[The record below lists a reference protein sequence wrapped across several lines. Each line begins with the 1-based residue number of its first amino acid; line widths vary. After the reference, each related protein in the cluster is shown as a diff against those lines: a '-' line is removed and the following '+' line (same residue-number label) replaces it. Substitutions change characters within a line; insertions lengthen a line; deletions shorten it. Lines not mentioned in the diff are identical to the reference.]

1 MHCKEGRSLELSVEV
16 NVAPG
21 FLSAYT
27 KIVRFLPRYVVFNR
41 LERPIRLWQDSSVF
55 RPVNEDRAAAATETL
70 QSSKISRKWRYNFE
84 EVHHQEKINQ
94 YEALFGR
101 PVVLDDGKGNRTAA
115 VRGTDTIAEGT
126 TAHKS
131 AQYILSVGPSE
142 LAPFLLPDTRA
153 ERQLRVDLGG
163 TWNVTSSFASELPG
177 EHNLKITEA
186 TDISLLKHVS
196 TRAAPKYKIV
206 LPPPD
211 DASIGEWDGEL
222 GVFFETDWG
231 GERTIIVKGTKRGK
245 YAYNHTDIHVGDE
258 LLRVDGV
265 SVLRMS
271 FTETMKLIKERLAYV
286 ASVRRQQKNAEKQ
299 PKRGLRRLSLSGPS
313 RRFSASFFK
322 QSDNGELG
330 SAKPAYL
337 TLTFRTFEERLRKLR
352 LKAGTG
358 EGSLNLNL
366 AQRRASEANPRAE
379 IDGITVEMKSWHNT
393 IFVVVRDQDQD
404 NPLFRIQNRSIHHIV
419 FYRQRGCDGH
429 PWNHLMPGESK
440 PYSWEEPMKSK
451 KLSVRVAAKSQDIFT
466 LDGMAGSQDAFS
478 EDDSDT
484 DRDGD
489 GLGGETEKKGRGAR
503 VRQAFAQQFVDTEE
517 RGGYGPS
524 ISVRLEEIGYRSLLP
539 VHGKEVGRSRK
550 FLNCEVDTDG
560 GTRLLVV
567 SDNSSVADER
577 LMLQRHLDTLKKQ
590 ISYEQDRIA
599 SLNTHKFLISQTNE
613 SGDLNERMDAVEA
626 DAVKLVDDFPEE
638 STINGRHQ
646 VIVEV
651 VEAIGLNVSDFV
663 GSCNPYC
670 EVFLKGRSKSR
681 KYFFQK
687 RKNKRKTYFIQKSL
701 NPRWTDQVFV
711 YDVPQEAVSVTRG
724 YTLQVKLRNFRMVG
738 QHSILGQAAVH
749 LGSLRSQQELVGWYP
764 LSGRSGQ
771 RDGETLQVSDT
782 SRGSIKLRV
791 QWIYSVPALIDYFL
805 LISQRRLGQLM
816 KSREGMTDQ
825 LAHAIE
831 SEKSRREAKDQLG
844 TGRIQNLVKLQRGKT
859 SRRKKTTRNEADR
872 EKMVEKINNG
882 LNSGLSQL
890 KDSLKT
896 SRDRYLYALYFQTVE
911 SRRNRLEKKE
921 AARLGDD
928 GMSESLESDMKASS
942 LKKSKQSLEN
952 FFSEHSVGPSA
963 VAQQSRYSPEKFQK
977 NRNTLDDFFSLQR
990 RRALRRT
997 SSGGD
1002 DQNVE
1007 GTAMIHDQLDD
1018 QWSNSMKQ
1026 GQAIYDG
1033 LYGYDR
1039 GISEIMSVG
1048 ASSESQPE
1056 QKRMMKKLLS
1066 HGFLFH
1072 VCGDL
1077 FHQDH
1082 LPHNFRKSFF
1092 ASAMDGSRVGR
1103 TFRPKGAIGTSST
1116 IRHFRTWQSAYALFW
1131 DVECRIRRKDDV
1143 LEFQV
1148 LEKETNPPRPIPAVS
1163 PPRLVIMQ
1171 KLGVPDDSPFSTI
1184 ERAQGRAD
1192 TIYMSRL
1199 KFERACKRILGS
1211 VLNPGGWLTVRPITV
1226 LNLPD
1231 TYNGMFVKLRYGS
1244 EVLLSETVDA
1254 KVTPRWSV
1262 PPELLESSQDPSGK
1276 FKFSSNDL
1284 HVRVE
1289 PQQTSGSIKI
1299 SVVAERL
1306 NSKSELGVLQLPLGA
1321 AIAACIDSAE
1331 ELLESTIDDD
1341 TAGQPMYVRWFPLM
1355 EPRMAEP
1362 VEGDMGL
1369 SSRPKESEKIRD
1381 NMFEQYFTPC
1391 IQLALI
1397 WWPDQNEPSSESEDR
1412 MSGKFS
1418 RTMSSNSRTPSFKH
1432 TPRTPLIQN
1441 YFNADIS
1448 RISAALIDSQR
1459 AMELLSFAATD
1470 IDIRYSVSKT
1480 KTRVGLVV
1488 GWVQLDHQD
1497 SRAREPV
1504 VLAPTPMEDLQP
1516 TLQFLAL
1523 RDNVK
1528 TKSNIVSYEYIGVY
1542 LQEMD
1547 LTVEEFWI
1555 FELWDFFMG
1564 VVRRSH
1570 VKRNTFVGSK
1580 TADSLSQVENCFS
1593 NDVQDEVFGPSL
1605 LSILEGPGS
1614 GEAGSKKKFY
1624 IEQLILGLVKINLSY
1639 IKGKKHSWEK
1649 ADQGPISI
1657 KNLEVT
1663 ELPNLAAATTRSKA
1677 NTNAKSEQSDAFQRW
1692 SQHTY
1697 DEDLFAEN
1705 GGRWFSSSLIGPAAR
1720 LLTI

>member
-1 MHCKEGRSLELSVEV
+1 
-16 NVAPG
+16 
-21 FLSAYT
+21 
-27 KIVRFLPRYVVFNR
+27 
-41 LERPIRLWQDSSVF
+41 
-55 RPVNEDRAAAATETL
+55 
-70 QSSKISRKWRYNFE
+70 
-84 EVHHQEKINQ
+84 
-94 YEALFGR
+94 
-101 PVVLDDGKGNRTAA
+101 
-115 VRGTDTIAEGT
+115 
-126 TAHKS
+126 
-131 AQYILSVGPSE
+131 VGPSE
-142 LAPFLLPDTRA
+142 LSPFLLPDTRA
-153 ERQLRVDLGG
+153 ERQFRVDLGG
-163 TWNVTSSFASELPG
+163 MWNVTSSFASELPG
-177 EHNLKITEA
+177 EHNLKITRA
-186 TDISLLKHVS
+186 TDLSLLKHVS

-211 DASIGEWDGEL
+211 DASIGEWDAEL

-271 FTETMKLIKERLAYV
+271 FVETMKLIKERLAFV
-286 ASVRRQQKNAEKQ
+286 ASVRRQQKKEAKQ
-299 PKRGLRRLSLSGPS
+299 PKRGLRRLSLSAPS

-322 QSDNGELG
+322 PSSYEEGS

-352 LKAGTG
+352 LKAGTRDG
-358 EGSLNLNL
+358 NLNLNL
-366 AQRRASEANPRAE
+366 AQRRASGLIPDAK
-379 IDGITVEMKSWHNT
+379 IDGISVEMKSWHNT
-393 IFVVVRDQDQD
+393 MFVVVREQDQE
-404 NPLFRIQNRSIHHIV
+404 NPLFRIQNRSINHIV

-451 KLSVRVAAKSQDIFT
+451 KLSVRVAAKSQDIFK
-466 LDGMAGSQDAFS
+466 LDGMAGSDAFS
-478 EDDSDT
+478 DVDSDVE
-484 DRDGD
+484 RDGD
-489 GLGGETEKKGRGAR
+489 TAAGDPDKHAGRAAR
-503 VRQAFAQQFVDTEE
+503 LRQAFAQQFVDTEE

-524 ISVRLEEIGYRSLLP
+524 ISVRLEEIGYSSLLP
-539 VHGKEVGRSRK
+539 VQSKEAGRSRK

-567 SDNSSVADER
+567 SDDSSSVDER
-577 LMLQRHLDTLKKQ
+577 LMLKRHLDTLKKQ
-590 ISYEQDRIA
+590 IAYEQDRIA
-599 SLNTHKFLISQTNE
+599 ELNSHKFLLSETSSDFVADGSTNDMN
-613 SGDLNERMDAVEA
+613 GHVAAVES
-626 DAVKLVDDFPEE
+626 DASRLVDDFPEE

-724 YTLQVKLRNFRMVG
+724 FTLQLKVRNFRMVG

-749 LGSLRSQQELVGWYP
+749 LGSLRNQQELVGWYP

-771 RDGETLQVSDT
+771 RDGDTLQVSDS

-791 QWIYSVPALIDYFL
+791 QWVYTVPALIDYFL
-805 LISQRRLGQLM
+805 LISERRLGQLM

-831 SEKSRREAKDQLG
+831 SEKDRREAIDQLG
-844 TGRIQNLVKLQRGKT
+844 SGRIQNLVKLQRKKT
-859 SRRKKTTRNEADR
+859 PRRKMISRNEAER
-872 EKMVEKINNG
+872 EKMVGKINHG
-882 LNSGLSQL
+882 LNSGLTQL

-921 AARLGDD
+921 AARLGNDKSSRSLD
-928 GMSESLESDMKASS
+928 TDKKAPSTLKNAKNSLES
-942 LKKSKQSLEN
+942 
-952 FFSEHSVGPSA
+952 FFAEHSIIANATS
-963 VAQQSRYSPEKFQK
+963 QQSRFSPEKFQN
-977 NRNTLDDFFSLQR
+977 NRRALNDFFSLQTR
-990 RRALRRT
+990 RSLRRL
-997 SSGGD
+997 SLGVDEPVADEESMSHE
-1002 DQNVE
+1002 Q
-1007 GTAMIHDQLDD
+1007 ID
-1018 QWSNSMKQ
+1018 QWSTSMKQ

-1033 LYGYDR
+1033 LYGQER
-1039 GISEIMSVG
+1039 GISEMMSVG
-1048 ASSESQPE
+1048 TNSEDQPQ
-1056 QKRMMKKLLS
+1056 QKRMIRQLLLQ
-1066 HGFLFH
+1066 GFLFH
-1072 VCGDL
+1072 ECGDF

-1082 LPHNFRKSFF
+1082 LPHNFRKFLS
-1092 ASAMDGSRVGR
+1092 ASAMDATKIGR
-1103 TFRPKGAIGTSST
+1103 PFRPKSTVGTATT
-1116 IRHFRTWQSAYALFW
+1116 IRHFRSWQSAYAIYW
-1131 DVECRIRRKDDV
+1131 DSECGIYRTDDT
-1143 LEFQV
+1143 LELQV
-1148 LEKETNPPRPIPAVS
+1148 KEKAKKPPKPTPAVS
-1163 PPRLVIMQ
+1163 QTRLVIMD
-1171 KLGVPDDSPFSTI
+1171 KLAVPDDAPLATI
-1184 ERAQGRAD
+1184 ERALGRAD
-1192 TIYMSRL
+1192 TMYMSRL

-1211 VLNPGGWLTVRPITV
+1211 VLNPGGWLTIRPITV

-1231 TYNGMFVKLRYGS
+1231 TYTGMFVKLRYGS
-1244 EVLLSETVDA
+1244 EVLVSETVDA
-1254 KVTPRWSV
+1254 KVTPRWSATDFS
-1262 PPELLESSQDPSGK
+1262 ETTQDSSGK
-1276 FKFSSNDL
+1276 FKFNNNDL

-1331 ELLESTIDDD
+1331 ELLESTIDDE
-1341 TAGQPMYVRWFPLM
+1341 AGGQPMYVRWFPLM

-1362 VEGDMGL
+1362 VTGDMGL

-1391 IQLALI
+1391 MQLALI
-1397 WWPDQNEPSSESEDR
+1397 WWPDKKD
-1412 MSGKFS
+1412 
-1418 RTMSSNSRTPSFKH
+1418 SSNDGSGSKMSVNLSNSISSHRSAPILKH
-1432 TPRTPLIQN
+1432 TTTTPVIQN

-1459 AMELLSFAATD
+1459 AVELLSFAATD
-1470 IDIRYSVSKT
+1470 IDVRYSVSKT

-1564 VVRRSH
+1564 VIRRSR
-1570 VKRNTFVGSK
+1570 VKRNTFEGK
-1580 TADSLSQVENCFS
+1580 KAAADALSQVENCFI
-1593 NDVQDEVFGPSL
+1593 NNEEEHAFGPSL

-1614 GEAGSKKKFY
+1614 GASGSKKKFY
-1624 IEQLILGLVKINLSY
+1624 VEQLILGLVKINLSY
-1639 IKGKKHSWEK
+1639 IKGKKHSWE
-1649 ADQGPISI
+1649 ADQGALSI

-1663 ELPNLAAATTRSKA
+1663 ELPNLAAAKSRNKA
-1677 NTNAKSEQSDAFQRW
+1677 NSNVKPDQSDAFQRW

-1705 GGRWFSSSLIGPAAR
+1705 GGKYLVSLFWID
-1720 LLTI
+1720 L

>member
-70 QSSKISRKWRYNFE
+70 QSSKLSRKWRYDFE
-84 EVHHQEKINQ
+84 ETHLHEKINQ
-94 YEALFGR
+94 YESLFGK
-101 PVVLDDGKGNRTAA
+101 PVVLDDRKGNRTAA
-115 VRGTDTIAEGT
+115 MLGTETIAEGT

-131 AQYILSVGPSE
+131 AQYIGSVGPSE

-177 EHNLKITEA
+177 EHNLKISRA
-186 TDISLLKHVS
+186 TDLSLLKHVS

-206 LPPPD
+206 LPPPEN
-211 DASIGEWDGEL
+211 ASIGEWDGEL

-271 FTETMKLIKERLAYV
+271 FAETMKLIKERLTYV
-286 ASVRRQQKNAEKQ
+286 ASVRRQQQNAEKQ
-299 PKRGLRRLSLSGPS
+299 PKRGLRRLSLGGPS

-322 QSDNGELG
+322 QSSLEEVSD
-330 SAKPAYL
+330 AKPAYL

-358 EGSLNLNL
+358 EGNLNLNL
-366 AQRRASEANPRAE
+366 AQRRVSGGIPHAK
-379 IDGITVEMKSWHNT
+379 IDGISVEMKSWHNT
-393 IFVVVRDQDQD
+393 IFVVIREQDQD
-404 NPLFRIQNRSIHHIV
+404 NPLFRIQNRSINHIL

-451 KLSVRVAAKSQDIFT
+451 KLSVRVAAKSQDIFK

-478 EDDSDT
+478 EEDSDA
-484 DRDGD
+484 DRDSDAPGGD
-489 GLGGETEKKGRGAR
+489 GDKNGGRGAR

-539 VHGKEVGRSRK
+539 VQGKEAGRSRK

-567 SDNSSVADER
+567 SDDSSAVDER
-577 LMLQRHLDTLKKQ
+577 LMLKRHLDTLKKQ
-590 ISYEQDRIA
+590 IIYEQDRIA
-599 SLNTHKFLISQTNE
+599 SLNSHKFLVAQNDGSTEEHN
-613 SGDLNERMDAVEA
+613 GRMPAVEA
-626 DAVKLVDDFPEE
+626 DAARLVDDFPEE
-638 STINGRHQ
+638 STINSRHQ

-687 RKNKRKTYFIQKSL
+687 RRNKRKTYFIQKSL

-738 QHSILGQAAVH
+738 QHPILGQAAVH
-749 LGSLRSQQELVGWYP
+749 FGSLRNQQELVGWYP

-771 RDGETLQVSDT
+771 RDGDALQVSDS

-791 QWIYSVPALIDYFL
+791 QWIYTVPALIDYFL

-825 LAHAIE
+825 LGHAIE
-831 SEKSRREAKDQLG
+831 SEKSRREAIDQIG
-844 TGRIQNLVKLQRGKT
+844 SGRIQNLVKLQRRKT
-859 SRRKKTTRNEADR
+859 PRRKMISRKEADR
-872 EKMVEKINNG
+872 EKMVEKLNHG

-911 SRRNRLEKKE
+911 SKRNRLEQKE
-921 AARLGDD
+921 AARLE
-928 GMSESLESDMKASS
+928 SEECNESLEASVKPPSS
-942 LKKSKQSLEN
+942 LKKSKKSLES
-952 FFSEHSVGPSA
+952 FFSEHSISA
-963 VAQQSRYSPEKFQK
+963 SAASEQSRYSPEKFQK
-977 NRNTLDDFFSLQR
+977 NRRTLNDFFSLER
-990 RRALRRT
+990 RRSLRRL
-997 SSGGD
+997 SSGAD
-1002 DQNVE
+1002 EQNGE
-1007 GTAMIHDQLDD
+1007 EASMSHDQRD
-1018 QWSNSMKQ
+1018 QWRTSMKQ

-1033 LYGYDR
+1033 LYGKDR

-1048 ASSESQPE
+1048 ASSEGQPQ
-1056 QKRMMKKLLS
+1056 QKRIIRQLL
-1066 HGFLFH
+1066 HQGFLFH
-1072 VCGDL
+1072 ECGDL

-1082 LPHNFRKSFF
+1082 LPHNFRKGFF
-1092 ASAMDGSRVGR
+1092 ASAADPTKIGR
-1103 TFRPKGAIGTSST
+1103 AFRPKSALASAAT
-1116 IRHFRTWQSAYALFW
+1116 IKHFRSWQSAYAIFW
-1131 DVECRIRRKDDV
+1131 DSECGIYQTDGV
-1143 LEFQV
+1143 LELQV
-1148 LEKETNPPRPIPAVS
+1148 TDTVTKPPKPIPAVS
-1163 PPRLVIMQ
+1163 HARLAIME
-1171 KLGVPDDSPFSTI
+1171 KLGVPDDSPMSTI
-1184 ERAQGRAD
+1184 DRAHGRAD
-1192 TIYMSRL
+1192 TMYMSRL

-1211 VLNPGGWLTVRPITV
+1211 VLNPGGWLTIRPITV

-1231 TYNGMFVKLRYGS
+1231 AYTGMFVKLRYGS
-1244 EVLLSETVDA
+1244 EVLVSETVDA
-1254 KVTPRWSV
+1254 KVTPRWSATDV
-1262 PPELLESSQDPSGK
+1262 LESTQDPSGK
-1276 FKFSSNDL
+1276 FKFSNNDL

-1331 ELLESTIDDD
+1331 ELLESTIDDEA
-1341 TAGQPMYVRWFPLM
+1341 AGQPMYVRWFPLM
-1355 EPRMAEP
+1355 EPKMAEP
-1362 VEGDMGL
+1362 VEGDMGM

-1397 WWPDQNEPSSESEDR
+1397 WWPDKNDSSSDVGEER
-1412 MSGKFS
+1412 MSGNGS
-1418 RTMSSNSRTPSFKH
+1418 RSMSSHRGAPILKH
-1432 TPRTPLIQN
+1432 TTTTPVIQN

-1459 AMELLSFAATD
+1459 ALELLSFAATD
-1470 IDIRYSVSKT
+1470 IDVRYSVSKT

-1497 SRAREPV
+1497 TRAREPV

-1564 VVRRSH
+1564 IMRRSQ
-1570 VKRNTFVGSK
+1570 VKRSNLKGRK
-1580 TADSLSQVENCFS
+1580 AADALSQVDNCFV
-1593 NDVQDEVFGPSL
+1593 NNGEDEGFGPSL

-1614 GEAGSKKKFY
+1614 GAAGSKKKFY

-1639 IKGKKHSWEK
+1639 IKGKKHSWDATE
-1649 ADQGPISI
+1649 QGPISI
-1657 KNLEVT
+1657 KNLEVS

-1677 NTNAKSEQSDAFQRW
+1677 NTNAKSDQSDAFQRW

-1705 GGRWFSSSLIGPAAR
+1705 GGKK
-1720 LLTI
+1720 LLGL